1 MLSNG
6 VFMADMER
14 EAGVAL
20 DKGADRLRPHLKIR
34 SHLIFFKTLIESP
47 QYIYIYK
54 N

>member
-20 DKGADRLRPHLKIR
+20 DKGVDRLRP
-34 SHLIFFKTLIESP
+34 HLIFFKTLIESP